1 MHVRSLEPT
10 RSGMQERNPA
20 AAFLYG
26 TSAFRRVNLSFTLV
40 ISVSGWSV
48 DTLEARALRPYTGSM
63 HVHVH
68 GAGGPTR
75 VLKISLAVTLAYIV
89 LLVVAGIRSH
99 SLALLSEAG
108 HNLSDF
114 LALLLSL
121 VAIYFQ
127 SRPANPTKTYGYHR
141 AGVLAA
147 LVNAT
152 SLVAVSFLIFYE
164 AFRRMQHPEHVQASV
179 MMWVAAA
186 GVVMNGLIALLL
198 YRSSRRSSGGF
209 GGDVNLRSAL
219 LHEVGDTL
227 STAAVIAG
235 GWAILVTGNYWIDSA
250 LSFGI
255 GALILW
261 SGFGIVRETLNIL
274 LEGTPRGVALEKV
287 EFAIRSVEG
296 VNDVHDLHCWSIG
309 SETRALSCHISI
321 ADIPPSVSER
331 ILRDVKERL
340 LRDFHI
346 DHTTIQFEHAVC
358 EVAHGCVIPV
368 SESEEHHHHSH

>member
-1 MHVRSLEPT
+1 
-10 RSGMQERNPA
+10 
-20 AAFLYG
+20 
-26 TSAFRRVNLSFTLV
+26 
-40 ISVSGWSV
+40 
-48 DTLEARALRPYTGSM
+48 
-63 HVHVH
+63 VHVH
-68 GAGGPTR
+68 SHGAGNPSK
-75 VLKISLAVTLAYIV
+75 VLKISLAVTAAYIV
-89 LLVVAGIRSH
+89 LLVIAGIRAH

-121 VAIYFQ
+121 VAVYFQ
-127 SRPANPTKTYGYHR
+127 SRPASSTKTYGYHR

-152 SLVAVSFLIFYE
+152 SLVAVSFFIFYE
-164 AFRRMQHPEHVQASV
+164 AFRRLQHPEHVQASV
-179 MMWVAAA
+179 MMWVAGA
-186 GVVMNGLIALLL
+186 GVAMNGVITLMLW
-198 YRSSRRSSGGF
+198 RSAGHS
-209 GGDVNLRSAL
+209 GGDVNIRSAL

-274 LEGTPRGVALEKV
+274 LEGTPRGMQLEKI
-287 EFAIRSVEG
+287 ESCIRAVEG
-296 VNDVHDLHCWSIG
+296 VNDVHDLHVWSIG
-309 SETRALSCHISI
+309 SETHALSCHISI

-331 ILRDVKERL
+331 ILHDVKDRL
-340 LRDFHI
+340 HHDFRI
-346 DHTTIQFEHAVC
+346 VHTTIQFEHVVC

-368 SESEEHHHHSH
+368 SESEEEHHHHHSH

>member
-1 MHVRSLEPT
+1 
-10 RSGMQERNPA
+10 
-20 AAFLYG
+20 
-26 TSAFRRVNLSFTLV
+26 
-40 ISVSGWSV
+40 
-48 DTLEARALRPYTGSM
+48 M
-63 HVHVH
+63 HVHIH
-68 GAGGPTR
+68 GAGGPKR
-75 VLKISLAVTLAYIV
+75 VLKISLGVTLAYIV
-89 LLVVAGIRSH
+89 LLVVAGIRAH

-121 VAIYFQ
+121 VAVYLQ
-127 SRPANPTKTYGYHR
+127 SRPASSTKTYGYHR

-147 LVNAT
+147 LVNAV
-152 SLVAVSFLIFYE
+152 SLVAVAFFIFYE
-164 AFRRMQHPEHVQASV
+164 AFRRLQHPEHVQASV
-179 MMWVAAA
+179 MMWVAAT
-186 GVVMNGLIALLL
+186 GVVMNGAIAVLLF
-198 YRSSRRSSGGF
+198 RS
-209 GGDVNLRSAL
+209 GGDVNIRSAL

-235 GWAILVTGNYWIDSA
+235 GWAILVTGDNWIDSA

-274 LEGTPRGVALEKV
+274 LEGTPRGVKLELV
-287 EFAIRSVEG
+287 ASAIRSIDG

-331 ILRDVKERL
+331 ILRDVKECLHHEFR
-340 LRDFHI
+340 I
-346 DHTTIQFEHAVC
+346 DHTTIQFEHVEC

-368 SESEEHHHHSH
+368 GESEEHQHHGH